1 MFDYPV
7 KIICLRLN
15 FIDGKWNINN
25 SLVLNVKVNIKK
37 NISEIDDWTMEKWVG
52 WEKNDKGKLSP
63 QMANLKQY
71 MDPVTYVFRHDA
83 IIMIIIIRN
92 LHLKQND

>member
-37 NISEIDDWTMEKWVG
+37 NIGEIDNWTMEKWVG
-52 WEKNDKGKLSP
+52 WEKNDKGKLGP

-71 MDPVTYVFRHDA
+71 MDPVTYVFRHDV